1 MSKLLKLAAALP
13 GNDDINGL
21 DVYVDELVA
30 NPDGA
35 TICAVVIFDV
45 REVRYS
51 VSEGAHI
58 PTVQVRR
65 IEGWLTEDTPQAI
78 RDALVARQ
86 EERTNRTPL
95 EFGVVE
101 PSGGADDE

>member
-13 GNDDINGL
+13 GIEDVNGL
-21 DVYVDELVA
+21 DCYAQELVD
-30 NPDGA
+30 NPDGQTLTA
-35 TICAVVIFDV
+35 IVILDV
-45 REVRYS
+45 KDVRYS
-51 VSEGAHI
+51 VAEGAHI

-65 IEGWLTEDTPQAI
+65 VEAWLTEGTPQAI

-95 EFGVVE
+95 EFGAVE